1 MRLAA
6 TGSAGPLLLLALPC
20 AALGAEGSGGSYSIL
35 GSLIQMVAALAVVVG
50 LILLFHY
57 GANRWLRTSQG
68 GLGAPRYIRLIETR
82 YLAPKKSLLLVEVGG
97 EYLLLA
103 SAGESLQLVK
113 QVNMLEDIEVL
124 EIQGAEGGSGAF
136 RDRLQEFL
144 RKLPKSGAHPDP
156 EQPGQEAAR

>member
-1 MRLAA
+1 MKSVPPA
-6 TGSAGPLLLLALPC
+6 TAGAFLLLAMP
-20 AALGAEGSGGSYSIL
+20 GAVFASESGGGGYSLL
-35 GSLIQMVAALAVVVG
+35 GSLIQMLAALAVVVG

-57 GANRWLRTSQG
+57 AANRWLRTSQG

-82 YLAPKKSLLLVEVGG
+82 YLAPKKSLVLVEVGG

-103 SAGESLQLVK
+103 SAGEGLQLIK
-113 QVNMLEDIEVL
+113 HVNMLEDIEVL
-124 EIQGAEGGSGAF
+124 EIQGAEGGGGAF

-156 EQPGQEAAR
+156 EQTRQEVAR